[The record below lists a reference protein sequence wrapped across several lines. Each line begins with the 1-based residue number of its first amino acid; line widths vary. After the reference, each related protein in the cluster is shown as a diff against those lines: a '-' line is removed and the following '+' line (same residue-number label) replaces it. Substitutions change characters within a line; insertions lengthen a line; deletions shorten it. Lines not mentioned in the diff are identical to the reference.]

1 MEKERK
7 PDGFSEIEEVIR
19 EEKARAFEAFRKA
32 DFSARLDAK
41 IRQTGTEDAPRVPL
55 FRRLA
60 PSLIAALAVLAGGV
74 LVVSRVFISRP
85 AKGETI
91 FEVYLRQAS
100 NLESLALS
108 KTAPAVP
115 PQTRDTS
122 LTLLSDELIR
132 LFEQARKQQS
142 PSTEL
147 GRLDTG
153 TRPAPRLTLKERM
166 EILFKEQ
173 AIQRFFEIYYG
184 KTKEVGKWHADSLL
198 YPA

>member
-1 MEKERK
+1 MEKEDK
-7 PDGFSEIEEVIR
+7 PAGFREIEEAIR

-32 DFSARLDAK
+32 NFSARLDAK
-41 IRQTGTEDAPRVPL
+41 IRQIGAEDAYRAPL

-60 PSLIAALAVLAGGV
+60 PALIAALAVLAGGV
-74 LVVSRVFISRP
+74 LVVSRISVKP
-85 AKGETI
+85 PLKGETI

-100 NLESLALS
+100 NLEGFADS
-108 KTAPAVP
+108 KTTPAVA